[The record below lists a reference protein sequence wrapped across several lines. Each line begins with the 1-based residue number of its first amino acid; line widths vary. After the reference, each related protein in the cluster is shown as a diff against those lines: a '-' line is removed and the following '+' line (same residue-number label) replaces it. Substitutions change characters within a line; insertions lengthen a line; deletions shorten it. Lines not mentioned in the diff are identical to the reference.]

1 MSLFMRDTW
10 LGPSLAWNEECIF
23 FSLSGRGKT
32 KNGCVAGY
40 KLFDVYDRKI
50 YFQTANFVSMCIIKK
65 ETEIF
70 SKNLTA

>member
-1 MSLFMRDTW
+1 MNVIRDR
-10 LGPSLAWNEECIF
+10 
-23 FSLSGRGKT
+23 GRSKT
-32 KNGCVAGY
+32 KNGCVADY